1 MQKIWRT
8 KRVLH
13 LPRVSQSPQSL
24 NCLEIT
30 RRETQDPIPMIERL
44 KGNPAHNQVLSSL
57 QRRRNQ
63 GHGHI
68 QGAEHPKR
76 DQDQGH
82 TQNGIAAEELNPSQV
97 HVPIHTTVGQDLG
110 PQDEEKDHSLGHQDV
125 KDHFPGHAINLLYL
139 KALEGFLH
147 LPGKKM

>member
-1 MQKIWRT
+1 MKQKIWRT

-13 LPRVSQSPQSL
+13 LPGVSQSLQSL

-57 QRRRNQ
+57 QRRRSQ

-76 DQDQGH
+76 DQ
-82 TQNGIAAEELNPSQV
+82 AAEELNPSQV

-110 PQDEEKDHSLGHQDV
+110 PQDEEKEHSLGHQDV

>member
-13 LPRVSQSPQSL
+13 LPGVSQSPQSL

-57 QRRRNQ
+57 QRRRSQ

-76 DQDQGH
+76 DQ
-82 TQNGIAAEELNPSQV
+82 AAEELNPSQV
-97 HVPIHTTVGQDLG
+97 HVPIHTTVGQDLV

>member
-1 MQKIWRT
+1 
-8 KRVLH
+8 
-13 LPRVSQSPQSL
+13 
-24 NCLEIT
+24 
-30 RRETQDPIPMIERL
+30 MIERL

-57 QRRRNQ
+57 QRRRSQ

-76 DQDQGH
+76 DQGQSH
-82 TQNGIAAEELNPSQV
+82 TQKGIATEELNPSQV

-110 PQDEEKDHSLGHQDV
+110 PQDEEKDHSLGHQDA

-139 KALEGFLH
+139 KALEGFLP